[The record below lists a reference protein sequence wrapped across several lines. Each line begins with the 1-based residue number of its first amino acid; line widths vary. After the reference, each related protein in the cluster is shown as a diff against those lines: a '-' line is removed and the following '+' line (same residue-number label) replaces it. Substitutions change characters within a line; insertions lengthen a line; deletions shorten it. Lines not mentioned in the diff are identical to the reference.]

1 MSNINAQKLIEAGVH
16 FGCRVS
22 RWNPK
27 MAPYI
32 HGRRGMIH
40 VIDLRETVKG
50 LLRAQNLLFQ
60 IASEGQTVLWVGTK
74 RQVKG
79 VIEDAGQRTGMP
91 IVTERWI
98 GGTLTNFSVIRSR
111 LKRLAQLEAIDEK
124 AIEQQKLT
132 KKEVA
137 QINRELR
144 KITRNL
150 GGIREMDRMPG
161 AMVVVDPSR
170 EGNAIREARKMG
182 IVVIGL
188 LDTDCDPNDVDIVI
202 PGNDDALK
210 SVRLLVEELVDSV
223 EAGAHQHTDN
233 MQAVGSAERSSDE
246 ETIPGDEVRPTT
258 GNTLPEPIGKTA
270 EAAAPAAA
278 EPAAAEPAAAA
289 PAAAA
294 PGSGSGSGRGSRSG
308 GPGRRW
314 RPRGAR
320 SRVTTG
326 RGGRPPAPPTL
337 HPSRTRAAGASSN
350 SSRPARS
357 CGPRPQLHPPCGAH
371 GAQPQPTDG

>member
-1 MSNINAQKLIEAGVH
+1 MSNIDAQKLIEAGVH

-50 LLRAQNLLFQ
+50 LLRAQNLLFR

-79 VIEDAGQRTGMP
+79 VVQDAGQRTGMP

-137 QINRELR
+137 QINRERR
-144 KITRNL
+144 KIERNL
-150 GGIREMDRMPG
+150 GGIREMDKMPG
-161 AMVVVDPSR
+161 AMVIVDPSR
-170 EGNAIREARKMG
+170 EGNAVREARKMG
-182 IVVIGL
+182 IVVIGI
-188 LDTDCDPNDVDIVI
+188 LDTDCDPEDVDIVI

-223 EAGAHQHTDN
+223 EAGWHQHTDN
-233 MQAVGSAERSSDE
+233 LQAVGAAERKDD
-246 ETIPGDEVRPTT
+246 GDGTGDVVRPTT
-258 GNTLPEPIGKTA
+258 GNKLPERPEELAKPAAETAPAA
-270 EAAAPAAA
+270 EAAPA
-278 EPAAAEPAAAA
+278 EAAAA
-289 PAAAA
+289 PAAEAPAPEAA
-294 PGSGSGSGRGSRSG
+294 PAAPSSD
-308 GPGRRW
+308 
-314 RPRGAR
+314 A
-320 SRVTTG
+320 
-326 RGGRPPAPPTL
+326 PA
-337 HPSRTRAAGASSN
+337 AE
-350 SSRPARS
+350 
-357 CGPRPQLHPPCGAH
+357 
-371 GAQPQPTDG
+371 

>member
-1 MSNINAQKLIEAGVH
+1 MSNITAQKLIEAGVH

-27 MAPYI
+27 MAPFI

-50 LLRAQNLLFQ
+50 LIRAQNLLFQ

-79 VIEDAGQRTGMP
+79 VVQDAGQRTGMP

-111 LKRLAQLEAIDEK
+111 LKRLTQLEGIDDK
-124 AIEQQKLT
+124 AIEAQKLN

-137 QINRELR
+137 QIHRELR

-188 LDTDCDPNDVDIVI
+188 LDTDCDPDDVDIVI

-223 EAGAHQHTDN
+223 EAGAHQHTDS
-233 MQAVGSAERSSDE
+233 MQAVGAAERSDDE
-246 ETIPGDEVRPTT
+246 PAAVPGDVVRPTT
-258 GNTLPEPIGKTA
+258 GNKLPDRLDAAPAPA
-270 EAAAPAAA
+270 EGAAPAAAAPAA
-278 EPAAAEPAAAA
+278 PAAPAPAAPAAPAAAA

-294 PGSGSGSGRGSRSG
+294 PA
-308 GPGRRW
+308 P
-314 RPRGAR
+314 AA
-320 SRVTTG
+320 
-326 RGGRPPAPPTL
+326 PAP
-337 HPSRTRAAGASSN
+337 AA
-350 SSRPARS
+350 PAPAAAPAAPES
-357 CGPRPQLHPPCGAH
+357 TEAAPPKAE
-371 GAQPQPTDG
+371 

>member
-1 MSNINAQKLIEAGVH
+1 MSNIDAQKLIEAGVH

-50 LLRAQNLLFQ
+50 LLRAQNLLFR

-79 VIEDAGQRTGMP
+79 VIQDAGQRTGMP

-111 LKRLAQLEAIDEK
+111 LKRLVQLEAIDEK
-124 AIEQQKLT
+124 AIEAQKLT

-137 QINRELR
+137 QINRER
-144 KITRNL
+144 KKIDRNL

-161 AMVVVDPSR
+161 AMVIVDPSR
-170 EGNAIREARKMG
+170 EGIAVREARKMG

-210 SVRLLVEELVDSV
+210 SVRLLIEELVDSV
-223 EAGAHQHTDN
+223 EAGHHQHTDSLK
-233 MQAVGSAERSSDE
+233 AVGAAQRSDE
-246 ETIPGDEVRPTT
+246 GEQTLPGDDVRPTT
-258 GNTLPEPIGKTA
+258 GNVLPERGEGAP
-270 EAAAPAAA
+270 APAASVPPA
-278 EPAAAEPAAAA
+278 PVESKPDAAATVDV
-289 PAAAA
+289 A
-294 PGSGSGSGRGSRSG
+294 PGSPQ
-308 GPGRRW
+308 GPAPDG
-314 RPRGAR
+314 
-320 SRVTTG
+320 TTG
-326 RGGRPPAPPTL
+326 DTGT
-337 HPSRTRAAGASSN
+337 TGA
-350 SSRPARS
+350 
-357 CGPRPQLHPPCGAH
+357 
-371 GAQPQPTDG
+371 